1 MMQCAVPEREEL
13 AGPSRRGVGAGDKG
27 DIGDKG
33 DAGAPGVLGTKG
45 DKGAHL
51 CLVASYDI
59 ESKG

>member
-1 MMQCAVPEREEL
+1 MMQCAVPEREEP

-27 DIGDKG
+27 DIGD
-33 DAGAPGVLGTKG
+33 AGAPGALGTKG